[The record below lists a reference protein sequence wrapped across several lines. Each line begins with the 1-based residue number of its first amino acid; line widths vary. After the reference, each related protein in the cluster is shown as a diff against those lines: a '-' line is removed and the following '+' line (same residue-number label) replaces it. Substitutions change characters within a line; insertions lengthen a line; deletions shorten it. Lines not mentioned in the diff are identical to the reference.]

1 MFFVVSS
8 WMINMIIKQDLI
20 TENVLLFQQQQQN
33 SEQFKSNI

>member
-20 TENVLLFQQQQQN
+20 TENVLLFQQQQKN
-33 SEQFKSNI
+33 SEQFKFNI